1 MNRILEM
8 EQHTTV
14 VWFRRDLR
22 LHDHAALA
30 AAVKRGN
37 VVPLYIWSPDEEGES
52 CPGAASRWW
61 LHQSLSELDLG
72 LRRLGSRLIFRSGPI
87 VPTLERLCSE
97 VNADGL
103 VWHRLYE
110 ANAIRHEEALRAR
123 LGTKIFYMES
133 FPGYLL
139 IEPSTLLN
147 QSGRPY
153 QVFTPFWKRCV
164 QGLAPNKPIS
174 CPREVHPPKVWP
186 KSESLSKW
194 GLQPTLP
201 WARGIESRWKPGEA
215 AALILMSRFVRKR
228 VLQYGTQRNRPD
240 CDGTSELSPS
250 LHFGEISPRQ
260 IWDALRRFA
269 VRESIATPVWK
280 GWQFLAE
287 VGWREFAGY
296 LLYHFPHTSTKP
308 LRPEFSR
315 YPWTQKRNYLSE
327 WQRGQTG
334 YPIVDAGM
342 RQLWSTGWMHNRVR
356 MIVASFLV
364 KHLRI
369 PWQEGAGW
377 FWDTL
382 VDADLAN
389 NSLGWQWTTGCGADA
404 SPYFRI
410 FNPMTQ
416 GEKFDPQGEYVR
428 RWIPELKSLPDKYL
442 NRPWEAS
449 STILIQAKVRLG
461 VDYPNPVVDHGVA
474 RQRAL
479 DGYAE
484 MRVASENG
492 ASA

>member
-1 MNRILEM
+1 
-8 EQHTTV
+8 
-14 VWFRRDLR
+14 
-22 LHDHAALA
+22 
-30 AAVKRGN
+30 
-37 VVPLYIWSPDEEGES
+37 VPFYIWSPDEEGES
-52 CPGAASRWW
+52 SPGAASSWW
-61 LHQSLSELDLG
+61 LHQSLSRLDSD

-87 VPTLERLCSE
+87 LPTLERLCSE

-110 ANAIRHEEALRAR
+110 ANAIRQEEALRAR
-123 LGTKIFYMES
+123 LGTRIPYIES
-133 FPGYLL
+133 FPGYLMV
-139 IEPSTLLN
+139 EPSTLLN

-164 QGLAPNKPIS
+164 QGLSPNKPIS
-174 CPREVHPPKVWP
+174 CPRVLHSPKVWP
-186 KSESLSKW
+186 KSESLSEW
-194 GLQPTLP
+194 GLQPTIP
-201 WARGIESRWKPGEA
+201 WTHGIESRWTPGEEA
-215 AALILMSRFVRKR
+215 ARALMSRFVKKR

-250 LHFGEISPRQ
+250 LHFGEISPGQ
-260 IWDALRRFA
+260 VWDALRRFA
-269 VRESIATPVWK
+269 DRESIAAPLWK

-296 LLYHFPHTSTKP
+296 LLYHFPHTSTEP
-308 LRPEFSR
+308 LRPEFAR
-315 YPWTQKRNYLSE
+315 YPWNPTKEHLSE

-342 RQLWSTGWMHNRVR
+342 RQLWSTGWMHNRV
-356 MIVASFLV
+356 IVASFLV

-369 PWQEGAGW
+369 PWQEGAAW

-389 NSLGWQWTTGCGADA
+389 NTLGWQWTTGCGADA

-416 GEKFDPQGEYVR
+416 GEKFDPQGDYVR

-442 NRPWEAS
+442 NRPWEAP

-474 RQRAL
+474 RQLAL

-484 MRVASENG
+484 TRAG
-492 ASA
+492 R

>member
-1 MNRILEM
+1 M

-37 VVPLYIWSPDEEGES
+37 VVPVYIWSPDEEGEVS
-52 CPGAASRWW
+52 PGAASRWW
-61 LHQSLSELDLG
+61 LHQSLSQLDQALG
-72 LRRLGSRLIFRSGPI
+72 RLGSRLIFRSGPI
-87 VPTLERLCSE
+87 VPTLEKLCSE

-103 VWHRLYE
+103 VWHRMYE
-110 ANAIRHEEALRAR
+110 VSAIRHDEAVRAR
-123 LGTKIFYMES
+123 LGKRISYIES
-133 FPGYLL
+133 FPGYLMV
-139 IEPSTLLN
+139 EPSTLLN

-153 QVFTPFWKRCV
+153 QVFPPFWKRCV
-164 QGLAPNKPIS
+164 QGLALKQPIS
-174 CPREVHPPKVWP
+174 CPRALDSPKVWP
-186 KSESLSKW
+186 KSDTLSEW
-194 GLQPTLP
+194 GLQPPIP
-201 WARGIESRWKPGEA
+201 WTQGIAARWTPGEKA
-215 AALILMSRFVRKR
+215 ARILMSRFVKKR

-250 LHFGEISPRQ
+250 LHFGEISPGQ

-269 VRESIATPVWK
+269 ERESIAAPVWK
-280 GWQFLAE
+280 GWQFVAE
-287 VGWREFAGY
+287 LGWREFAGY
-296 LLYHFPHTSTKP
+296 LLHHFPHTPTEP
-308 LRPEFSR
+308 LRPEFER
-315 YPWTQKRNYLSE
+315 YPWDSTKEHLSA

-342 RQLWSTGWMHNRVR
+342 RQLWTTGWMHNRVR

-369 PWQEGAGW
+369 PWQEGADW

-389 NSLGWQWTTGCGADA
+389 NTLGWQWTTGCGADA

-416 GEKFDPQGEYVR
+416 GEKFDPHGGYVR
-428 RWIPELKSLPDKYL
+428 RWVPELAHLPDKYL
-442 NRPWEAS
+442 NRPWEAPPK
-449 STILIQAKVRLG
+449 ILTQAKVRLG

-474 RQRAL
+474 RQCAL

-484 MRVASENG
+484 MRAG
-492 ASA
+492 R